1 MRFLVKSQ
9 PLSMNTVDV
18 EVTIVKILDPTFS
31 SVDHS
36 RAQIECAL
44 YKEHCDFN
52 LPLSMALLV
61 KVPDLSY
68 K

>member
-9 PLSMNTVDV
+9 PLSMNAVDV
-18 EVTIVKILDPTFS
+18 EVTIVKILDPIFGL
-31 SVDHS
+31 VHHS
-36 RAQIECAL
+36 RTQIECAL
-44 YKEHCDFN
+44 YEEDCDFN

-61 KVPDLSY
+61 KVPGLSS